1 MDIKHQVLPDFS
13 CILHTLPWGGPSQS
27 LWLQHHWK
35 ESHKHS
41 RAQDILLGSRLTYI
55 HLPLG
60 SLTDPQLSISTPK
73 VVTCPEASFLPAPCV
88 SGMVLPTAVTFSWE
102 CSLYRLSPW
111 PFPSRSHLSRGPTL
125 LSVPPAP
132 FLCAGPTPFLARG
145 GFYGPPMASNS
156 AQAFT
161 TQQGYCCPVTHK
173 AKIPWGLPTA
183 LRVKFKP
190 ESGTQ
195 TLFPICRQPCC
206 P

>member
-145 GFYGPPMASNS
+145 ASMAP
-156 AQAFT
+156 Q
-161 TQQGYCCPVTHK
+161 
-173 AKIPWGLPTA
+173 WLPTQRRPSPPNKA
-183 LRVKFKP
+183 TAAPSLTKP
-190 ESGTQ
+190 RSLGGFPLLSG
-195 TLFPICRQPCC
+195 
-206 P
+206 